1 MANPSKR
8 DSNAKKVVTA
18 ARTLV
23 TYELGI
29 PRACQR
35 ISRALIWLSPYEHD
49 LPTIFNE
56 YLKKT
61 AALPIGPERLQWSR
75 DVLKEKDIQLEG
87 INRKYR
93 DALFDAAWGLIDR
106 FDPK

>member
-1 MANPSKR
+1 MTNPSKR

-35 ISRALIWLSPYEHD
+35 ISRALSWLSPYEGD
-49 LPTIFNE
+49 LPKVFDE

-61 AALPIGPERLQWSR
+61 VELPIGAERLDWSR
-75 DVLKEKDIQLEG
+75 DVLKEKDIELSNQPEV
-87 INRKYR
+87 
-93 DALFDAAWGLIDR
+93 
-106 FDPK
+106 